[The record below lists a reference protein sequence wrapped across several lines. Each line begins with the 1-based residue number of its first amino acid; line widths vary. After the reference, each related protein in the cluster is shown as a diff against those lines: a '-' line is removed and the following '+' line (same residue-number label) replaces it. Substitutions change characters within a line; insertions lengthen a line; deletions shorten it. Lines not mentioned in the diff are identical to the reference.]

1 MRMSLQ
7 TDYAL
12 RMLIYLALRKEES
25 STVSEV
31 AARYGLSHNHL
42 LKVALHLKNLGL
54 VKTTRGRSGGIRLA
68 CEPQQIGI
76 GMLVRNMGNDFALV
90 ECMKADGGACILT
103 PACRLKTII
112 CEALDAYLSVFD
124 KYTLADLLINDN
136 ELGMILG
143 LETKDDTGKKSA
155 A

>member
-76 GMLVRNMGNDFALV
+76 GMLVRSMGSDFALV

-124 KYTLADLLINDN
+124 KYTLADLLTNAND
-136 ELGMILG
+136 LRTILG
-143 LETKDDTGKKSA
+143 IDQETAAEQSA

>member
-1 MRMSLQ
+1 MSLQ

-76 GMLVRNMGNDFALV
+76 GMLVRSMGSDFALV

-124 KYTLADLLINDN
+124 KYTLADLLTNAND
-136 ELGMILG
+136 LRTILG
-143 LETKDDTGKKSA
+143 IDQETAAEQSA

>member
-25 STVSEV
+25 ITVSDV
-31 AARYGLSHNHL
+31 AAQYGLSHNHL
-42 LKVALHLKNLGL
+42 LKVALHLRNLGL

-68 CEPQQIGI
+68 SEPQQIGI

-103 PACRLKTII
+103 PACRLKAII

-124 KYTLADLLINDN
+124 KYTLADLLTNAND
-136 ELGMILG
+136 LRTILG
-143 LETKDDTGKKSA
+143 IDAPETAAEQSA